1 MAQKTNLMRI
11 DRVGYTLGGL
21 ALIVWALRR
30 PGVLRSGAAG
40 LGGWLLY
47 QAYTGSNPLFR
58 PLGIQVNRKPHATL
72 AHETIVVEDAVTIA
86 RPRAEVYAFWRSA
99 ANLPQVLESENHV
112 AHEEA
117 DRVVAWRGVRDGRL
131 THFGSIELRDAP
143 GGRATYVGARLE
155 YVPTGGSFGAAIS
168 CMTRHSPQRA
178 LADALRRARTDLES
192 SGSGTELLK

>member
-11 DRVGYTLGGL
+11 DRVGYALGGL

-40 LGGWLLY
+40 VGGWLLY

-58 PLGIQVNRKPHATL
+58 SLGIQVNRKPHAAL

-86 RPRAEVYAFWRSA
+86 RPRAEVFEYLRSA
-99 ANLPQVLESENHV
+99 ANLPQVLESEIHV
-112 AHEEA
+112 AHMEA
-117 DRVVAWRGVRDGRL
+117 DQVVAWRGTRDGRL

-143 GGRATYVGARLE
+143 GRRATYVGARLE
-155 YVPTGGSFGAAIS
+155 YVPMGGSFGAAIS

-178 LADALRRARTDLES
+178 LADALRRARSVLEGEIPS
-192 SGSGTELLK
+192 LDRN